1 VTAADATR
9 KGKVGDPFSSPWRRR
24 LPLLPALVFLILVTQ
39 LPFVV
44 SIYYSLTDL
53 KDKTQSLIPQPTR
66 FVGLEN
72 YRTLL
77 SNQFFRD
84 AMWTS
89 VKMTVLGVLLSLLF
103 GTAFAM
109 LLDRKFIG
117 QGLVRTLLI
126 TPFLL
131 MPVVAA
137 LIWKQQM
144 FSSLFGLLNKALEF
158 FGLDSVA
165 FISDHP
171 LASIVTVLVWQWTP
185 FMMLIMLAGLQSQP
199 SDILEAAN
207 VDGARPFG
215 IFRQLTLPHLR
226 RYLELG
232 ALLGSIYIIR
242 LSGVDRRW
250 LPLRLRIRIRH
261 RRRARLDHHR
271 DVRAARAVRLA
282 EGRGAR
288 VRGLRTGTTLGV
300 GERRMGQMGLGLLAW
315 VVGLV
320 WIFPVAWTIFTSFK
334 TEQDATAQTL
344 TQGLSLDRYS
354 EVRSSTEGTLSLATA
369 FSNSVVVVLLSTVIV
384 MLLAIPAAYALAIRP
399 VPKWRD
405 VLFFFISTKFLPVVA
420 SIFPIYVYAQ
430 RWDLLGTR
438 TILVILYTA
447 MNLPLAVWMT
457 RSFFMEVP
465 RELIEAAEIDGTKLI
480 NQLRSVIL
488 PIAAPGIAAT
498 ALLCV
503 IFAWNE
509 YFYAIQLNFAGG
521 STMPQWVIGNVDTR
535 GNFLAKLSAASVIAC
550 LPVVVAGWLAQKRMI
565 RGLSMGAIK

>member
-1 VTAADATR
+1 MTAADTTR

-24 LPLLPALVFLILVTQ
+24 LPLLPALVFAIAVTQ
-39 LPFVV
+39 LPFLV

-89 VKMTVLGVLLSLLF
+89 VKMTVLAVLLSLLF

-109 LLDRKFIG
+109 LLDRKFLG

-158 FGLDSVA
+158 FGLNSVA

-207 VDGARPFG
+207 VDGATPFG

-232 ALLGSIYIIR
+232 ALLGSIYIIQAFDAIDVMTGGAPGSKNVPYFVYQESIGGGFR
-242 LSGVDRRW
+242 YGSASAYAIVVVIASIVIATFALRVLSGLLKDEE
-250 LPLRLRIRIRH
+250 
-261 RRRARLDHHR
+261 RA
-271 DVRAARAVRLA
+271 
-282 EGRGAR
+282 
-288 VRGLRTGTTLGV
+288 
-300 GERRMGQMGLGLLAW
+300 
-315 VVGLV
+315 
-320 WIFPVAWTIFTSFK
+320 
-334 TEQDATAQTL
+334 
-344 TQGLSLDRYS
+344 
-354 EVRSSTEGTLSLATA
+354 
-369 FSNSVVVVLLSTVIV
+369 
-384 MLLAIPAAYALAIRP
+384 
-399 VPKWRD
+399 
-405 VLFFFISTKFLPVVA
+405 
-420 SIFPIYVYAQ
+420 
-430 RWDLLGTR
+430 
-438 TILVILYTA
+438 
-447 MNLPLAVWMT
+447 
-457 RSFFMEVP
+457 
-465 RELIEAAEIDGTKLI
+465 
-480 NQLRSVIL
+480 
-488 PIAAPGIAAT
+488 
-498 ALLCV
+498 
-503 IFAWNE
+503 
-509 YFYAIQLNFAGG
+509 
-521 STMPQWVIGNVDTR
+521 
-535 GNFLAKLSAASVIAC
+535 
-550 LPVVVAGWLAQKRMI
+550 
-565 RGLSMGAIK
+565 